1 LSSSPC
7 GPRNTR
13 HNPCVDHKQA
23 RGPNTLQRKLW
34 LGLVTDGSS
43 SSSRLI
49 YKHQSLSVYQPFF
62 HTVLAM
68 DKDGIS
74 APPSADYDVDR
85 VDKTRK
91 RTLGNVRLRH
101 PDTNEIILIPAPSSD
116 PNDPLN
122 WPQWYKYWMAAVICF
137 AMLMCNFLAA
147 GPSIAMV
154 QMAMDFFPGAH
165 PGKNPELFNA
175 AVAKVAYFFTAT
187 ALLQGLGNFFWVPI
201 ANKYGRR
208 PTYVLS
214 YAMYFAT
221 AVWLCFEKSYGG
233 FLAGRI
239 LMGFAAGAAETVA
252 PITIADIFFL
262 HERGSIMAFYSSFLA
277 IGVALGLIISG

>member
-1 LSSSPC
+1 M
-7 GPRNTR
+7 
-13 HNPCVDHKQA
+13 A
-23 RGPNTLQRKLW
+23 R
-34 LGLVTDGSS
+34 
-43 SSSRLI
+43 
-49 YKHQSLSVYQPFF
+49 
-62 HTVLAM
+62 
-68 DKDGIS
+68 DGIS
-74 APPSADYDVDR
+74 AHFGMDHHVDP
-85 VDKTRK
+85 VEKARK
-91 RTLGNVRLRH
+91 MTLGNVRLRH
-101 PDTNEIILIPAPSSD
+101 PETNEVILIPTPSSD

-122 WPQWYKYWMAAVICF
+122 WYVHHRSSVYSDATDIDRPQWYKYWMAAVVCF

-175 AVAKVAYFFTAT
+175 AVAKVAYFFTTT

-239 LMGFAAGAAETVA
+239 LMGFAAGAAETVGKRSR
-252 PITIADIFFL
+252 PFL
-262 HERGSIMAFYSSFLA
+262 T
-277 IGVALGLIISG
+277 